1 MISII
6 VPDPD
11 DPKGDMESNLELAR
25 WISRVY
31 YLVSFFCFHPQILRE
46 LFRKCFDKASELGA
60 CSIALPLVG
69 TGNLGFPYETAVH
82 IMIQAAVDYSK
93 ANPESPLEEFR
104 FIVFGGDQKGITTFQ
119 ETFAEFKTEHKP
131 VLKIRKREA
140 RKDKPIPV
148 ESDFRCKAVRIGNIE
163 LKVVKGDIT
172 QESSD
177 AICNVVTQ
185 DLDMSSG
192 NLSKVISTACG
203 STVEDELKLKAPR
216 LPGSVVTTTA
226 GCLSAKHIVH
236 MVVGSGKK
244 QHLQTCVEK
253 ALKEVDSLRL
263 ESVSIPAIG
272 SGGLGRTAEDSAKVV
287 FGAIRALLATRPF
300 SSLRE
305 IRLVVFDLFIA
316 GAFVVE
322 LDAIQPE
329 SLDSSQ
335 REDGE
340 DDDDGGEEGLEA
352 CLPSADELVKK
363 HCRKTVTVHGR
374 VESLDA
380 AMVALKD
387 GVTSAC
393 NKPRIIKH
401 EIISRFPRRRIREL
415 KRMSRVQDVKFD
427 QPEPDTITLEGLPK
441 NVMDMNS
448 EVSNVIQEQMEREH
462 KEERADQISK
472 TVQWYLVNP
481 AGKLD
486 PFDKI
491 ANNEIE
497 SAYKAKKPSFLFT
510 HQNLK
515 AEINFGSKEV
525 TFLRTGAIKRVL
537 RKDGKN
543 TAGSSLFN
551 YILFTTTTTTNNNN
565 NNNNNDTHS
574 FHIKTGFFLL
584 MSFLMSKLVT

>member
-1 MISII
+1 MLNEF
-6 VPDPD
+6 
-11 DPKGDMESNLELAR
+11 KGLFLND
-25 WISRVY
+25 IC
-31 YLVSFFCFHPQILRE
+31 CFHPQILRE

-82 IMIQAAVDYSK
+82 IMIQAAVDYSQ

-104 FIVFGGDQKGITTFQ
+104 FIVFGGDQKGITAFH
-119 ETFAEFKTEHKP
+119 ETFAEFKKGHMP
-131 VLKIRKREA
+131 VLKPRKREA
-140 RKDKPIPV
+140 NKNKPIPV
-148 ESDFRCKAVRIGNIE
+148 GSDFKCKAVRIGNIE

-172 QESSD
+172 KERSD

-203 STVEDELKLKAPR
+203 STVQEKLKLKAPQR
-216 LPGSVVTTTA
+216 PGSVVTTSA
-226 GCLSAKHIVH
+226 GHLCARHIVH
-236 MVVGSGKK
+236 MVVRSGTKH
-244 QHLQTCVEK
+244 HLQTCVEK
-253 ALKEVDSLRL
+253 ALKEVDSLGL
-263 ESVSIPAIG
+263 VSVSVPAVG

-287 FGAIRALLATRPF
+287 FGAIRALLTKRPF

-305 IRLVVFDLFIA
+305 LRVVVFDPSLV

-322 LDAIQPE
+322 LDAMQQE
-329 SLDSSQ
+329 NLGSCQ
-335 REDGE
+335 REDDDE
-340 DDDDGGEEGLEA
+340 DDDDDGEEGLEA
-352 CLPSADELVKK
+352 CLASADELTKK
-363 HCRKTVTVHGR
+363 YCYKKVIVIGR
-374 VESLDA
+374 EKSLDE
-380 AMVALKD
+380 AMTALKD
-387 GVTSAC
+387 GVASAC

-401 EIISRFPRRRIREL
+401 EIISRFPRRCIREL
-415 KRMSRVQDVKFD
+415 KRMSRAQDVKFD

-441 NVMDMNS
+441 DVMEMNS
-448 EVSNVIQEQMEREH
+448 EVSNAIQVQMEREH

-491 ANNEIE
+491 ANNDIE
-497 SAYKAKKPSFLFT
+497 SAYKAKKPSLLFA

-515 AEINFGSKEV
+515 AEINFGNKEV
-525 TFLRTGAIKRVL
+525 TFLRTGAVKRVL

-543 TAGSSLFN
+543 TVGSSLFN
-551 YILFTTTTTTNNNN
+551 YK
-565 NNNNNDTHS
+565 THK
-574 FHIKTGFFLL
+574 FHSHTL
-584 MSFLMSKLVT
+584 MPIQSPAFSH